1 MKEGYTAMVTISVHL
16 TEGQYQAIQK
26 TASLKKLSVAEF
38 MQQVTLDRLEELQ
51 DYQDGINVLGEGNES
66 MSRKDVLKAGHFPM

>member
-1 MKEGYTAMVTISVHL
+1 MKEGYTAMVTIPVHL
-16 TEGQYQAIQK
+16 TEDQYQAIQK

-51 DYQDGINVLGEGNES
+51 DYKDGINVLEEGNES

>member
-1 MKEGYTAMVTISVHL
+1 MVTIPVHL
-16 TEGQYQAIQK
+16 TEDQYQTIQK

-38 MQQVTLDRLEELQ
+38 MQQVTLDRLEEIQ